1 MDNFLDYLIPI
12 IFVLVFVL
20 SRLFGPKEEQDGG
33 DASPPP
39 LFRREGA
46 EDAEESERAQQ
57 LREEIRRKI
66 EERKQQA
73 AGAGQNAP
81 QPAPAT
87 RQPEPQRQ
95 AARSQQSQQPSYQD
109 LLEQKRREIRRTE
122 EAAAA
127 IRESRA
133 GSIPRS
139 AYEKTRRVA
148 RTDTSSLGR
157 SQRQST
163 YDIRARSGRPPI
175 ASEAVAT
182 LRDPNSARKG
192 IILRE
197 ILDKPAGLR
206 FGKEQDR
213 VPSF

>member
-1 MDNFLDYLIPI
+1 MENFFDYLIPI
-12 IFVLVFVL
+12 IFVAVFVL
-20 SRLFGPKEEQDGG
+20 SKLFGPKEDQDGG
-33 DASPPP
+33 DTTPPI
-39 LFRREGA
+39 FRREDDG
-46 EDAEESERAQQ
+46 DQEENERARQ

-73 AGAGQNAP
+73 AGSP
-81 QPAPAT
+81 QPANQT
-87 RQPEPQRQ
+87 TTSNRQPEPQVR
-95 AARSQQSQQPSYQD
+95 AARGQQANQPTYQEI
-109 LLEQKRREIRRTE
+109 LEQKRNEIRRTE
-122 EAAAA
+122 QAAEA
-127 IRESRA
+127 IRKSRA
-133 GSIPRS
+133 GAIPRS
-139 AYEKTRRVA
+139 AYDKTRRVA

-175 ASEAVAT
+175 ASAAVAT
-182 LRDPNSARKG
+182 LKNPNSARVG

-213 VPSF
+213 TPSF